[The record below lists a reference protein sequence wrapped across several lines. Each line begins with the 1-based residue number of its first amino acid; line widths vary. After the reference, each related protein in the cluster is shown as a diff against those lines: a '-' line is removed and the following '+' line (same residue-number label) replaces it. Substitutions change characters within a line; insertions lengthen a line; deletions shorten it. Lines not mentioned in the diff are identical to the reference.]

1 MRGAVPAPD
10 WVWERYTPGHAG
22 GGFTDSGPQA
32 QRIQSRERSSA
43 KRCGSERLPRIVFPP
58 PPHASSTRARGLR
71 NAARRPCA
79 WTAHS
84 GRNSGEFRPPFA
96 ALNHWR
102 ANTALATRS
111 EPRAEQREA
120 LRERAVPHCAFPPE
134 PRRLEVDR
142 PRRERAV
149 ATHRVS
155 ASAPRQ
161 RAPRPQLATRLG
173 DPAHGPLTLAGIL
186 ANSGPRSRLRTTGV
200 QTLPWQR
207 IQSRERSSAKR
218 CGSERLPQHNA
229 VPPPVSTLRAHSLQ
243 RGSAVLRMDRSLWPE
258 FWRIPAPVRGSEPL
272 ACKHRL
278 GNAFRAASGAARS
291 AAGASGSP
299 QRVSAGASAAG
310 RGAPPAGASG
320 SHAIRFRPP
329 HHAGTIRA
337 HSLQRGSAILRM
349 DRSLWPE
356 FWRIPAPVRGS
367 EPLACKHRLGNA
379 FRAASGAA
387 RSAAGASG
395 CPQRVSASTPRQ
407 RAPRPQLARRLGDPA
422 HGPLTL
428 AGILANSGPRSR
440 LRTIGVQTLPWQ
452 RIQSRERSSAKR
464 CGSERFPQRVSTWAS
479 AAGRGPSPAGAS
491 GCHSTMPF
499 HPL

>member
-1 MRGAVPAPD
+1 MRGADPAPD

-43 KRCGSERLPRIVFPP
+43 KRCGSERLP
-58 PPHASSTRARGLR
+58 
-71 NAARRPCA
+71 
-79 WTAHS
+79 
-84 GRNSGEFRPPFA
+84 
-96 ALNHWR
+96 
-102 ANTALATRS
+102 
-111 EPRAEQREA
+111 
-120 LRERAVPHCAFPPE
+120 
-134 PRRLEVDR
+134 
-142 PRRERAV
+142 
-149 ATHRVS
+149 
-155 ASAPRQ
+155 
-161 RAPRPQLATRLG
+161 
-173 DPAHGPLTLAGIL
+173 
-186 ANSGPRSRLRTTGV
+186 
-200 QTLPWQR
+200 
-207 IQSRERSSAKR
+207 
-218 CGSERLPQHNA
+218 QHNA

-243 RGSAVLRMDRSLWPE
+243 PG
-258 FWRIPAPVRGSEPL
+258 APV
-272 ACKHRL
+272 HR
-278 GNAFRAASGAARS
+278 
-291 AAGASGSP
+291 
-299 QRVSAGASAAG
+299 V
-310 RGAPPAGASG
+310 
-320 SHAIRFRPP
+320 
-329 HHAGTIRA
+329 
-337 HSLQRGSAILRM
+337 

-395 CPQRVSASTPRQ
+395 CHSAFPPEPRRLDVGRPRRERAVATAQCRSTPCEH
-407 RAPRPQLARRLGDPA
+407 APRPQLATQLGGPA

-464 CGSERFPQRVSTWAS
+464 CGSERLPQRVSAGAS
-479 AAGRGPSPAGAS
+479 AAGRGPPPAGAS